1 MNEVNV
7 NNDLFSS
14 SLITYSNDQLILGQ
28 LTAASDIDIYKFQT
42 TMLPTASGVGFDAKF
57 SINESFNPQAGWK
70 ISLLDNSG
78 SVLST
83 VDSADVSNFAASG
96 ELSLSGS
103 YDSAKIAYV
112 KVEKSDTSQNS
123 NAEYQLIFAQHQ
135 QISEDDSP
143 DLSAVSLIGD
153 IAHYSTFSPV
163 GGSDT
168 DTYLFETTVAEVAS
182 TFDITLSTAGTD
194 PITLTIR
201 TLDGG
206 SVFDSD
212 GSPIELKAIANG
224 ESITMQAAASA
235 TAYKLELT
243 LTSDSSGDY
252 SFIVVGLAARANGP
266 AQLTVDD
273 LVGSDYLINTDFSAE
288 AEAKLTQY
296 LVNTTTGLDLT
307 SVFKAAS
314 LTSNLD
320 KMYFMSD
327 DVVPGIGTF
336 STANSIVALDYVA
349 ASSAQHIDLSTS
361 YASGNEF
368 TIWGFAVNESLIA
381 DNTVDG
387 SVVGQHNASAIM
399 GARFKVTDQGV
410 TSAISDSTIKEGES
424 TTLTLSLSQALTGD
438 EEISVSLTNTSSD
451 LSFSSDQVTFDASN
465 QTIAVTVTAIAGDA
479 DFSEAESVGIGFT
492 VTTPGFTNLL
502 ISSLNVVTSE
512 DTPSF
517 SITTQN
523 VALVSDSSNYQ
534 YTISLDNADSFTESN
549 PATVSFSVLDGFII
563 STSADVS
570 DAVTDVAFSSTN
582 TSASLFVLSD
592 TTTVSNANI
601 PSDGLESNITH
612 SVTIG
617 SITIAN
623 AIDNISVTRA
633 VIHSNSEVS
642 LSGTSAAD
650 VIIGTEAQ
658 ESINSLASDDSFTYV
673 NNSDIKGDTL
683 DGGDG
688 TDVVNLS
695 GAKTDYTI
703 VDLGNQT
710 YSVTQGSSVLN
721 LSNIENVSFSGASAV
736 ALNSLNEP
744 PIVNTSHGLVNT
756 DFSVSVDQSKAI
768 NLANLFTDPE
778 GDTLS
783 FYFNVDGGQAPS
795 WTQFDSLTNI
805 LTLMPTNAD
814 IGTYSL
820 TISASD
826 KVTALSSPPVASFT
840 VSITESPVIQLDDT
854 SQKGLTNLTL
864 GLYKDNTSL
873 DKSVVI
879 DNSSVLI
886 TESVTFDT
894 VKLSATDAYDFD
906 INISDAIDVLRH
918 IVDLQALT
926 PDTAGYHAADV
937 DNNGSVNISDAI
949 DILRHIV
956 DLETID
962 FFDVLDS
969 SGARVTQLDVNAS
982 GDAQTWTLVANG
994 DVDMSGSFADNYIVE
1009 SDLV

>member
-1 MNEVNV
+1 MNEINV
-7 NNDLFSS
+7 YNDGFSD

-42 TMLPTASGVGFDAKF
+42 TMLPSASGVGFDAKF

-70 ISLLDNSG
+70 ISLLDNSK
-78 SVLST
+78 SELST
-83 VDSADVSNFAASG
+83 VDSADVSSFAASG

-112 KVEKSDTSQNS
+112 KVEESGTSQNS

-135 QISEDDSP
+135 QISEDNSS

-153 IAHYSTFSPV
+153 IDHYSAFSPV

-182 TFDITLSTAGTD
+182 TFDIVLSTASTD

-224 ESITMQAAASA
+224 ESITMQADASA
-235 TAYKLELT
+235 TAYKLEFT
-243 LTSDSSGDY
+243 LTSDSSSDY
-252 SFIVVGLAARANGP
+252 SFKVDGLAARANGP

-273 LVGSDYLINTDFSAE
+273 LVGSDYLNTDISDE

-327 DVVPGIGTF
+327 DDVPGVGTF

-349 ASSAQHIDLSTS
+349 ASSAQHIDLSTG

-381 DNTVDG
+381 DNLVDG

-465 QTIAVTVTAIAGDA
+465 QTIAVTVTAFAGDA
-479 DFSEAESVGIGFT
+479 DFSEAESVSIGFT
-492 VTTPGFTNLL
+492 ATTPGYTNLL
-502 ISSLNVVTSE
+502 IPSLNVVTSE

-534 YTISLDNADSFTESN
+534 YTISLDNADSFTDSN

-582 TSASLFVLSD
+582 TSASLFVVSD
-592 TTTVSNANI
+592 TTAVSNANI

-658 ESINSLASDDSFTYV
+658 ESINSLASDDSFTYA
-673 NNSDIKGDTL
+673 NNSDINGDTL

-688 TDVVNLS
+688 NDVVNLS

-721 LSNIENVSFSGASAV
+721 LSNIENVSFLGASAV

-756 DFSVSVDQSKAI
+756 DFSVSADHSKAI

-778 GDTLS
+778 DDTLS

-795 WTQFDSLTNI
+795 WTQFDSLTNT

-840 VSITESPVIQLDDT
+840 VSITESPIIQLDDT

-864 GLYKDNTSL
+864 DLYMGNNSL
-873 DKSVVI
+873 GKSVVI
-879 DNSSVLI
+879 DNSNVLI
-886 TESVTFDT
+886 TEFVEFD
-894 VKLSATDAYDFD
+894 VAKLATSDAYVID

-918 IVDLQALT
+918 IVDLESI
-926 PDTAGYHAADV
+926 TANTASFHAADV
-937 DNNGSVNISDAI
+937 DNSGAINISDAI
-949 DILRHIV
+949 DVLRHIV
-956 DLETID
+956 GLEAID
-962 FFDVLDS
+962 TFDVLDS

-994 DVDMSGSFADNYIVE
+994 DVDMSGSFADDYIVA